1 MLLVVFGVGACIGP
15 LLAGELMSRGVPR
28 LLYLF
33 IGVCALV
40 LVWRVRPQ
48 DVRGLHRVDEAPLGH
63 VAVPVAMA
71 GSPLSV
77 ALDPRVDEAVVQ
89 EQMQGEAFTGGGEGQ
104 PDTDTDTDTD
114 TAAADAVNG
123 DAGKPRPLPADGSRS
138 AE

>member
-15 LLAGELMSRGVPR
+15 LVAGELMNRGVPR

-33 IGVCALV
+33 IGACALV

-89 EQMQGEAFTGGGEGQ
+89 EQMQGEAQ
-104 PDTDTDTDTD
+104 P
-114 TAAADAVNG
+114 AAEPPPESDADCTSPAAPV
-123 DAGKPRPLPADGSRS
+123 AADGSRDP
-138 AE
+138 E